1 MFELACEISWAEYQ
15 LLFET
20 YESFNQQTLT
30 IKGWSVTIGLAAIIA
45 IYSQQIGRLGKAAL
59 WIASLSAIP
68 FWWMDAYWK
77 SFQNAYLRALKKLE
91 VEPSCDAVNEPTL
104 SLIGLWEQE
113 YGSLDFIGLLYLP
126 SVALPHVII
135 LAVGI
140 YLILRH
146 PPNPQ

>member
-1 MFELACEISWAEYQ
+1 VEYQ

-59 WIASLSAIP
+59 WIASLSTIP
-68 FWWMDAYWK
+68 FWLMDAYWK
-77 SFQNAYLRALKKLE
+77 SFQNAYLDALKKLE
-91 VEPSCDAVNEPTL
+91 AEPHCGVVNEPTL
-104 SLIGLWEQE
+104 SLVGLWEQE
-113 YGSLDFIGLLYLP
+113 YDSLDFVGLLYLP
-126 SVALPHVII
+126 SVALPHAII
-135 LAVGI
+135 LAIGI
-140 YLILRH
+140 YLVLRH